1 VLCFL
6 LSIVLAKRNIQF
18 AILCLFP
25 IFFYLVGSFAL
36 IYLGMYLIFSI
47 IYERR
52 KVRYLYPAILIVI
65 ALVTFIIFKE
75 VIFLQP
81 IDYLLGYPL
90 FFNETSLTIFLS
102 LLGAYI
108 ILFPLIIKTS
118 GSIILNKR
126 SVHIISLAAI
136 LTIFPLTVFV
146 LFKKYDPVIASL
158 MQLEKSVYKQDW
170 GAVIKQYEQFPIT
183 NVVGQY
189 YYNLALSEKGQLC
202 SRLFFGQ
209 QNFGPMSLALPR
221 DSKQAFRSVYFYY
234 GIGLISEAHHLAY
247 ELMVQHGFR
256 PENIKMLI
264 KTELI
269 NGNYRIAERYINILK
284 KTLHYKGWAEKYEK
298 MLYEPESIISDPELG
313 EKIRMLPKRDFFISP
328 DDAKNIELFLKVN
341 PDNKRAFEYKL
352 ARLLLE
358 KDLLKVVSE
367 VKEMKEIG
375 YVNFPRHI
383 EEAIVA
389 FSELAKKV
397 PDLGGLS
404 VSRDT
409 ERRFIEYKRVFNS
422 YRGNKSLIDKTMKK
436 AEKDTFWYY
445 LQY

>member
-1 VLCFL
+1 
-6 LSIVLAKRNIQF
+6 
-18 AILCLFP
+18 
-25 IFFYLVGSFAL
+25 
-36 IYLGMYLIFSI
+36 
-47 IYERR
+47 
-52 KVRYLYPAILIVI
+52 
-65 ALVTFIIFKE
+65 
-75 VIFLQP
+75 
-81 IDYLLGYPL
+81 
-90 FFNETSLTIFLS
+90 
-102 LLGAYI
+102 
-108 ILFPLIIKTS
+108 
-118 GSIILNKR
+118 
-126 SVHIISLAAI
+126 
-136 LTIFPLTVFV
+136 
-146 LFKKYDPVIASL
+146 
-158 MQLEKSVYKQDW
+158 
-170 GAVIKQYEQFPIT
+170 
-183 NVVGQY
+183 
-189 YYNLALSEKGQLC
+189 
-202 SRLFFGQ
+202 
-209 QNFGPMSLALPR
+209 
-221 DSKQAFRSVYFYY
+221 
-234 GIGLISEAHHLAY
+234 
-247 ELMVQHGFR
+247 MVQHGFR